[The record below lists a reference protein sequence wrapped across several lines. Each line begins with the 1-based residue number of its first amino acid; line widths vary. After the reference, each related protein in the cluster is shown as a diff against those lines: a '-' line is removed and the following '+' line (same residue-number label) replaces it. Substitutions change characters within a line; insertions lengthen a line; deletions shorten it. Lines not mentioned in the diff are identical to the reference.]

1 MSSPPDGAAGGDLI
15 RRLAL
20 ASFAAGAAIAGLLY
34 GLWPK
39 EPPQRSAEEL
49 MNVLMWQREPVGGP
63 FALIDQEGRRRTD
76 VDFRGK
82 VMVIYFGFT
91 YCTDV
96 CPTDLQSIGSALDRL
111 GPLADNVQPLFISV
125 DPDNDTPEQLKKFV
139 GLFHPRIVGL
149 TGSAAQIR
157 RVANDFKVYYAKNAP
172 TRKLDAAV
180 DHSGYTFLMGP
191 DGSYIGFLPP
201 GTSAE
206 RMASF
211 IRPHAVRG
219 KAS

>member
-1 MSSPPDGAAGGDLI
+1 MARGGLTTAP
-15 RRLAL
+15 RLAL
-20 ASFAAGAAIAGLLY
+20 GSFMAGAAIAVLIAAV
-34 GLWPK
+34 WPK

-63 FALIDQEGRRRTD
+63 FALIDHEGRRRAD

-96 CPTDLQSIGSALDRL
+96 CPTDLQSIGNALDLL
-111 GPLADNVQPLFISV
+111 GPLADKVQPLFISV
-125 DPDNDTPEQLKKFV
+125 DPETDTPEQLRKFV

-157 RVANDFKVYYAKNAP
+157 RVTNDFKVYYAKTEP
-172 TRKLDAAV
+172 TRKLDPAV

-191 DGSYIGFLPP
+191 DGAYIGFLPP
-201 GTSAE
+201 GTSGE

-211 IRPHAVRG
+211 IRPHIAPG
-219 KAS
+219 SAL

>member
-1 MSSPPDGAAGGDLI
+1 MIG
-15 RRLAL
+15 RLAL
-20 ASFAAGAAIAGLLY
+20 GSFVAGAAVAVLIAAV
-34 GLWPK
+34 WPK

-63 FALIDQEGRRRTD
+63 FALIDHEGRRRTD

-96 CPTDLQSIGSALDRL
+96 CPTDLQSIGNALDRL
-111 GPLADNVQPLFISV
+111 GPLADKVQPLFISV
-125 DPDNDTPEQLKKFV
+125 DPETDTPEQLRKFV

-149 TGSAAQIR
+149 TGSATQIR
-157 RVANDFKVYYAKNAP
+157 RVANDFKVYYAKNEP

-180 DHSGYTFLMGP
+180 DHSGYTFLVGA
-191 DGSYIGFLPP
+191 DGTYIGFLPP
-201 GTSAE
+201 GTSGE

-211 IRPHAVRG
+211 IRPHVASG